1 MASIANTFF
10 EVKNSNLINDAMQN
24 IAGTFEASSQPDICA
39 AGFLCVKTELIPCS
53 GYTGI
58 NNGNQWVF
66 NAATSGAPGTNGVK
80 PEIYAFNSYD
90 INTVTGINGNTW
102 RLGAETAGLE
112 LPAGEIGTFTKI
124 IEGEIYRFGKGNF
137 STTPTSLPD
146 YKYVTIANGLLVA
159 SNSEPTEGTGFFF
172 EILNASAA
180 ENYTVGTW
188 NGGECYRVIAKY
200 APNVG
205 S

>member
-10 EVKNSNLINDAMQN
+10 EVKNSNLINNAMQN
-24 IAGTFEASSQPDICA
+24 IAGTFETSSEPDICA

-53 GYTGI
+53 GYTNI
-58 NNGNQWVF
+58 NNGNQWVM
-66 NAATSGAPGTNGVK
+66 NAATSGAPASNGTA

-90 INTVTGINGNTW
+90 INTVTGSNGNTW

-124 IEGEIYRFGKGNF
+124 IAGEIYRFGTGNF
-137 STTPTSLPD
+137 STTPTSLPA

-159 SNSEPTEGTGFFF
+159 SNSKPAAGTGFYF

-180 ENYTVGTW
+180 ENYTVATW
-188 NGGECYRVIAKY
+188 NGGQCYRMIAQY
-200 APNVG
+200 APQVG
-205 S
+205 A